1 MFLVVRD
8 ILFLAP
14 RFNHGFLHV
23 SPGATEKGREITPP
37 EGSGSPNTHKR
48 HLGSLSD
55 SPRSDSDPK
64 PNTSKGKAGEM
75 APEDR
80 ENVLSSPTVQGGP
93 EQVTRK
99 RRCSVTDSPPDD
111 PKPKRSKGKAKAK
124 EASHEDREGNSSIQ
138 GEVESD
144 AEADNVFQGIAL
156 VHFVSVP

>member
-64 PNTSKGKAGEM
+64 PNTSKGKAREM

-80 ENVLSSPTVQGGP
+80 ENVLSSPLSKEAPSRLPGNDAARSRILLLMILNQKGQK
-93 EQVTRK
+93 ERQKRRKQVTKTGRVTHPSK
-99 RRCSVTDSPPDD
+99 ERLGRMQRLITCS
-111 PKPKRSKGKAKAK
+111 RG
-124 EASHEDREGNSSIQ
+124 
-138 GEVESD
+138 
-144 AEADNVFQGIAL
+144 
-156 VHFVSVP
+156 